1 MNDMLLNMG
10 ISFVLTAI
18 KESVKNPEKK
28 ENLKKVFLKI
38 YNAIGSLYAGDPDFE
53 NQIYCDD

>member
-28 ENLKKVFLKI
+28 ESLRKAFLKI
-38 YNAIGSLYAGDPDFE
+38 YRSIGTLYAGDPDFE
-53 NQIYCDD
+53 